1 MMLRAVIA
9 HSEIVV
15 ACLAAVAPRLSRD
28 FDDVDIAILEWI
40 EAESTAHAAVLSCGL
55 ILMACFSTL
64 FSIV

>member
-9 HSEIVV
+9 HCEIVV

-40 EAESTAHAAVLSCGL
+40 EAEARRTQLCYLV
-55 ILMACFSTL
+55 
-64 FSIV
+64 V